1 VEPFLTGIEGFSG
14 ILLVSENP
22 KSLAEFYREVL
33 DVPLEDE
40 HHEGTLP
47 HWGCT
52 LGETHFAIHPIE
64 DFPDGKYGVGAVKLA
79 FTVFDVRAF
88 AARLQE
94 KGVSLLYPPRD
105 QGFFISAALLDPDGN
120 FVELTELCDEWFEML
135 QDKRGRGG
143 DLIEKWHARNPRPHP
158 TSEPA
163 KSPRRVIHEGRRIS
177 LVPLDPNSQVGDL
190 FSGSHGDPKTESLWT
205 YMGYGPFPAKAAM
218 LDWLRTC
225 ALSEDPLFLAV
236 HDNETGA
243 HLGLV
248 SYLAIRPSMRVLELG
263 HIWYVPR
270 AQGTGVNTEAVH
282 LMLREAFDVLGYR
295 RVEWKCDSLN
305 ERSRRAA
312 LRLGFRFEGIFR
324 QHMMVKGKNRDT
336 AWFAMLDS
344 DWPEVKRRLQS
355 L

>member
-1 VEPFLTGIEGFSG
+1 MESVLTGIEGFSG

-22 KSLAEFYREVL
+22 KRLAEYYRDVL
-33 DVPLEDE
+33 EIPLEDE
-40 HHEGTLP
+40 HHQGTLP

-52 LGETHFAIHPIE
+52 LGEVHFAIHPIE
-64 DFPDGKYGVGAVKLA
+64 DFPDQTSGVGAVKLA
-79 FTVFDVRAF
+79 FTLFDVRAF
-88 AARLQE
+88 AARLEE
-94 KGVSLLYPPRD
+94 KGTTLLYPPRD
-105 QGFFISAALLDPDGN
+105 EGFFLSAALLDPDGN

-135 QDKRGRGG
+135 QDRRGRGS
-143 DLIEKWHARNPRPHP
+143 DILERWYRRKPLPLP
-158 TSEPA
+158 TVEPA
-163 KSPRRVIHEGRRIS
+163 KPPRRAVHEGRRIS
-177 LVPLDPNSQVGDL
+177 LVPLDADSQVDDL
-190 FSGSHGDPKTESLWT
+190 FSGAHGDPKTEALWT
-205 YMGYGPFPAKAAM
+205 YMGYGPFPARAAM

-236 HDNETGA
+236 RDNQTGA
-243 HLGLV
+243 HLGMV
-248 SYLAIRPSMRVLELG
+248 SYLAIRPAMRVLELG
-263 HIWYVPR
+263 HIWYIPR

-305 ERSRRAA
+305 QRSRRAA

-324 QHMMVKGKNRDT
+324 QHMIVKGKNRDT

-344 DWPEVKRRLQS
+344 DWPEVKRRLDT

>member
-1 VEPFLTGIEGFSG
+1 VEPVLNGIEGFSG

-22 KSLAEFYREVL
+22 ARLAEFYRDVL
-33 DVPLEDE
+33 GIPLEDE

-52 LGETHFAIHPIE
+52 LGEVHFAIHPIE
-64 DFPDGKYGVGAVKLA
+64 DFPDGTSGVGAVKLA
-79 FTVFDVRAF
+79 FTVFDVRAL

-94 KGVSLLYPPRD
+94 RGVRLLYPPRD
-105 QGFFISAALLDPDGN
+105 EGFFISAALLDPDGN
-120 FVELTELCDEWFEML
+120 FVELTELCDQWFEIL
-135 QDKRGRGG
+135 QDRRGRGG
-143 DLIEKWHARNPRPHP
+143 DVLEKRHARKPRPLP
-158 TSEPA
+158 SLEPA
-163 KSPRRVIHEGRRIS
+163 KPPRRAVHEGRRIS
-177 LVPLDPNSQVGDL
+177 LVPLDPERQVDDL
-190 FSGSHGDPKTESLWT
+190 FSGSHGDPGTEALWT
-205 YMGYGPFPAKAAM
+205 YMGYGPFASRTAM
-218 LDWLRTC
+218 LDWLRAC

-236 HDNETGA
+236 RDNETGA
-243 HLGLV
+243 HLGMV
-248 SYLAIRPSMRVLELG
+248 SYLAIRPAMRVLELG

-270 AQGTGVNTEAVH
+270 AQGTGANTEAVRS
-282 LMLREAFDVLGYR
+282 MLRESFEVLGYR

-324 QHMMVKGKNRDT
+324 QHMMVKGRNRDT

-344 DWPEVKRRLQS
+344 DWPHVKPRLES